1 MPTSSPSQNPEQIDE
16 LRFAFG
22 KNWKQFLRI
31 LDEER
36 LEKAENS
43 LKEFWPEQSEPLSFL
58 DVGSGSGTFSL
69 AARKLGAEVHSFDY
83 DDDSV
88 ACTRALKAR
97 YYPDDPNWNVEQG
110 SILDQEYLRSLGK
123 FNIVYS
129 WGVLHHTG
137 QMWSALKNITSLVK
151 PGGLLVVALYN
162 DQGWKSK
169 FWKVVK
175 QIYCSGWPG
184 RWLMQAIFVPF
195 FLFGFLISDLMR
207 LRNPLARYRSRHDAR
222 GMSVLTDIIDWI
234 GGFPF
239 EVATPE
245 EVREFFSQR
254 GFHLVQEKLTAGL
267 GCNEF
272 VFCQKLSEKPSAQLA

>member
-1 MPTSSPSQNPEQIDE
+1 MPTSSPSQNPEQIEE

-31 LDEER
+31 LDGER
-36 LEKAENS
+36 LEKAEYS
-43 LKEFWPEQSEPLSFL
+43 LKEFWPDQSQPLTFL

-69 AARKLGAEVHSFDY
+69 AARNLGAEVHSFDY

-97 YYPDDPNWNVEQG
+97 YFPDDPNWNVEQG
-110 SILDQEYLRSLGK
+110 SILDQQYLSSLGQ
-123 FNIVYS
+123 FDIVYS

-137 QMWSALKNITSLVK
+137 QMWSALDNIIKMVK
-151 PGGLLVVALYN
+151 PGGLLVIALYN

-175 QIYCSGWPG
+175 QIYCSGLPG
-184 RWLMQAIFVPF
+184 RWLMNAIFIPF
-195 FLFGFLISDLMR
+195 FLIGFLVSDLIR
-207 LRNPLARYRSRHDAR
+207 LRNPLARYHSRHDAR
-222 GMSVLTDIIDWI
+222 GMSVVTDIIDWI
-234 GGFPF
+234 GGYPF

-245 EVREFFSQR
+245 EVREFYSQR
-254 GFHLVQEKLTAGL
+254 GFQLVQEKLTVGL

-272 VFCQKLSEKPSAQLA
+272 VFCREPRGDT